1 MAAAK
6 PVYMRFKIVRNNF
19 GRFKV
24 RWDQATAVSMQEA
37 GRQGRDEAKKVLKQK
52 QKHRGSGRT
61 QRSIS
66 YRVLAAGAKGP
77 KAIQITTGTLAGVFV
92 EVGAKRSHSEM
103 EGYHYL
109 RAGGR
114 RATKV
119 LPALVRA
126 KMHRTRL

>member
-1 MAAAK
+1 MS
-6 PVYMRFKIVRNNF
+6 FKLVRNNF
-19 GRFKV
+19 GRFKG
-24 RWDQATAVSMQEA
+24 RWDQATAVSMQAA
-37 GRQGRDEAKKVLKQK
+37 GRAGRDEAKRVLKAK
-52 QKHRGSGRT
+52 QKHRGSQRT

-66 YRVLAAGAKGP
+66 YRVLAAGRPGP

-109 RAGGR
+109 QAGGR
-114 RATKV
+114 KAIKV

-126 KMHRTRL
+126 RMHRVRL